1 MKLTNLVYLS
11 RGKRSNVYTT
21 IYKKKK
27 VAVKYSHRAEIEAYW
42 LKKLSKLNFIPKLI
56 SSDNK
61 RIIYEFIEGETIDK
75 YLENSKN
82 PILILKQI
90 LKQCYELDKLK
101 INKKELTNP
110 YKHILIKN
118 KKSKMIDFERC
129 YETDNPKNV
138 TQFCEYLMRKKI
150 INRKNLTPLLKNYKK
165 NKTKK
170 NFEKILRFNTQH

>member
-1 MKLTNLVYLS
+1 MNL
-11 RGKRSNVYTT
+11 
-21 IYKKKK
+21 
-27 VAVKYSHRAEIEAYW
+27 
-42 LKKLSKLNFIPKLI
+42 LKEKPLI
-56 SSDNK
+56 NIQK
-61 RIIYEFIEGETIDK
+61 ILRIQ
-75 YLENSKN
+75 
-82 PILILKQI
+82 LILKQI